1 MAAFSK
7 SRTEFTRIRG
17 GESLAKLKIALP
29 LITGLIIDDP
39 RGGDRGVI
47 EPGFN
52 SPSPPS
58 PPPARNFVVFAVRL
72 PRECVKQCVEKR
84 PIPNLQPIGQHRLK
98 V

>member
-1 MAAFSK
+1 M
-7 SRTEFTRIRG
+7 
-17 GESLAKLKIALP
+17 AKLKIALP

-52 SPSPPS
+52 SPPPPFPSPPLL
-58 PPPARNFVVFAVRL
+58 PPARNFVVFAVRL